1 MKTGFLGRSV
11 PEARDGRMLQVMK
24 RRRWLQTILTKSK
37 GEVGGPRIL
46 AAEEQIRAWIKA
58 NRRMKWGIEKEQ
70 FEKVQPPQLLTDC
83 DRMEGFVGTVLFF
96 GFGDDGTGHADAVLS
111 GKRAWEYVSKIR
123 KRRWLSTWQCE
134 YIDLEKP
141 DHIRLRPGAPKRP
154 RGFYWAKLQPGGKY
168 GPLTVAQ
175 ARKRFDHET
184 GCSAEGI
191 QFLAITHPRFQK
203 LMNDRKTPFMAFADY
218 DVAPYGFNDFFDALQ
233 MFVSDDTVGLGIGN
247 LDFNYRMFVIPTIR
261 FQSCHPYQELRIE

>member
-1 MKTGFLGRSV
+1 MKTGRLEPSA
-11 PEARDGRMLQVMK
+11 PEARGGKRSQVMK
-24 RRRWLQTILTKSK
+24 RHRWLHILTRSK
-37 GEVGGPRIL
+37 GEGGEQRIL
-46 AAEEQIRAWIKA
+46 AAEEQIRAWVKA

-70 FEKVQPPQLLTDC
+70 FEKVQPPQPLTDR
-83 DRMEGFVGTVLFF
+83 DRMEGFAGTVLFF

-111 GKRAWEYVSKIR
+111 GKRAWEYAR

-134 YIDLEKP
+134 YIDLDKP

-154 RGFYWAKLQPGGKY
+154 KGFYWAKLQPGGKY
-168 GPLTVAQ
+168 ASLTVAQ

-191 QFLAITHPRFQK
+191 QFLAITHPHFQK
-203 LMNDRKTPFMAFADY
+203 LMNERKTLFMAFADY

-233 MFVSDDTVGLGIGN
+233 MFVSDDTVGMGIGN
-247 LDFNYRMFVIPTIR
+247 LDFKYRMFGIPTIR
-261 FQSCHPYQELRIE
+261 FQSCHPFQE